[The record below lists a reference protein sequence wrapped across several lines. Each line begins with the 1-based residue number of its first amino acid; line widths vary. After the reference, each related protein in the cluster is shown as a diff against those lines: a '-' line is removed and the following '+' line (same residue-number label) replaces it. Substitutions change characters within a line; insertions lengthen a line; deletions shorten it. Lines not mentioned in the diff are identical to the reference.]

1 MTDAYERFV
10 LMYDMR
16 LKTARKE
23 TELPDFKKVAKA
35 LLARV
40 KAGKSVLTL
49 RAYEG
54 EGNFSPWLRIKDGK
68 FVDTTSGE
76 ALALLFSIGDPRA
89 ANPVFEHSETAE
101 LREVEKQEK
110 EGKALSAH
118 CVISVAPSGPGRHSV
133 LVEDVRGLGRT
144 RLRDILASELKCVSE
159 DFGLQYTNNSGD
171 VVDTYIIPDLQGHMS
186 EKISTSINR
195 STVSGVWLI
204 DSSVNAKLDEVP
216 EAKVAR
222 KEIKFDVQDM
232 NVIEKIS
239 NWGKRNNYDKMRLV
253 WNDPEGVGKPER
265 ASVDLTQKDVSDTYF
280 VKQRKVKL
288 SKPMPDAVKEM
299 REEMIKKMLDIK

>member
-1 MTDAYERFV
+1 MIDAYERFV

-23 TELPDFKKVAKA
+23 TEFPDFKEIAKA
-35 LLARV
+35 LLVRI
-40 KAGKSVLTL
+40 KAGESVLTL
-49 RAYEG
+49 RAYDDD
-54 EGNFSPWLRIKDGK
+54 GNFAPWLRIKDGK
-68 FVDTTSGE
+68 FVSTSSGE
-76 ALALLFSIGDPRA
+76 AFALLFSIGDPRA
-89 ANPVFEHSETAE
+89 ANPVFEHSETAK

-118 CVISVAPSGPGRHSV
+118 CVISVNPVGPGRHRI

-144 RLRDILASELKCVSE
+144 RLRDILASELKRVSE
-159 DFGLQYTNNSGD
+159 EFGLQYTNNAGEI
-171 VVDTYIIPDLQGHMS
+171 VDTYIIPDLQGHMS

-204 DSSVNAKLDEVP
+204 DSRVDVKLDEVP

-232 NVIEKIS
+232 SVIEKIS
-239 NWGKRNNYDKMRLV
+239 KWGKNNKYDKMRLI
-253 WNDPEGVGKPER
+253 WNDPEGVGRPER

-280 VKQRKVKL
+280 VKQRKVML
-288 SKPMPDAVKEM
+288 SEPMPDAVEII
-299 REEMIKKMLDIK
+299 RNDMIEKMLDIK